1 MEAAPPSD
9 RSPVQTDIAPQA
21 RVTRMGAGAVLVA
34 VSGWALTNILLK
46 VTRASALT
54 FAFYRL
60 WLGAAVMLVTL
71 ALIRRRPTWRMILL
85 SAPGGVLFGL
95 DVAVFFSALK
105 STGVADVLVIQALQP
120 ALILLVAGPM
130 FGERITGHDVGWTL
144 ASVGGVALVTV
155 GTSGTPVWSL
165 RGDLLAVAALI
176 LWTAYFLVSK
186 RARRE
191 VPATEYMTTVTV
203 TAALVL
209 TPMATLSGQSLGLRW
224 QDWAWLGLFLV
235 AAQGGHVLLAWA
247 HAHVDVS
254 ISSLLMLVQPIIAV
268 AAATLILGEPLPALA
283 LVGGLVVIASV
294 AVIVRRAASLSAEP
308 RPHPSAV

>member
-294 AVIVRRAASLSAEP
+294 AVIVRRAASLSAQP